1 MATSEEVVL
10 LVNDPIMLGILI
22 ARLDTSNT
30 KICQLMMILATCNG
44 IICLL
49 LAFVYFLAT
58 REAVALLANGLIM
71 LGTSI
76 WSFTHLEHQS
86 PSSNS

>member
-22 ARLDTSNT
+22 AHLDTSNT

-49 LAFVYFLAT
+49 SFLAT
-58 REAVALLANGLIM
+58 REAVALLTNDPFM

-76 WSFTHLEHQS
+76 RSFRHLEHQNL
-86 PSSNS
+86 SSNG

>member
-22 ARLDTSNT
+22 AHLDTSNT

-44 IICLL
+44 IICLVL
-49 LAFVYFLAT
+49 FLAT
-58 REAVALLANGLIM
+58 REAVALLANDFIM
-71 LGTSI
+71 LMKSI
-76 WSFTHLEHQS
+76 LLLKHLESQN
-86 PSSNS
+86 PSLISDSID